1 MKYIKILMFAGILS
15 AASACTTDE
24 ISSDSIFKNKETVQ
38 TDFDKWLMTN
48 FTDPYNIQFNYRY
61 IDKLSDNYYNVVPAD
76 EAKSKVIAQL
86 VKHVWLDA
94 YKEVAGEPFM
104 KQNCFR
110 VMQLIGSPEYDG
122 QNKIVL
128 GTAEGGL
135 KILLFRINELDPTN
149 IYVNQDN
156 PYANKRSKP
165 LDLNHWYFHTM
176 HHEFSHILH
185 QKKSYSTEYRT
196 ISAGKYHAAD
206 WVNVKDEDA
215 AADGFVTGYGSSEPN
230 EDFAELYS
238 TYVTY
243 TDEAWQNILD
253 HGVVVKK
260 DASGAVIYARDKN
273 GDYVYQKD
281 AKGNRILE
289 TDANG
294 DLIPVTDANGNVV
307 YATDKDGK
315 YEFFKDEKGNRIPMY
330 EIHQRLGVH
339 YTMTDKGLTPYFIFK
354 GNAYPLTVAAGEP
367 VYQRTA
373 DGEIVYDKDG
383 NPQPEYFRV
392 PQFEYLKQ
400 PEVDTFGR
408 DAILKKLAIMKSYF
422 QESWGIDLD
431 KLRSVVLRRSKEAST
446 LDLKTLK

>member
-1 MKYIKILMFAGILS
+1 MKYIKTLMFVGMLS
-15 AASACTTDE
+15 FLYACTTDE
-24 ISSDSIFKNKETVQ
+24 VSSDSIFKNKETVQ
-38 TDFDKWLMTN
+38 TSFDKWLMTN
-48 FTDPYNIQFNYRY
+48 FTEPYNIQFNYRY

-76 EAKSKVIAQL
+76 EEKAKVIAQL

-104 KQNCFR
+104 KQNSFR

-135 KILLFRINELDPTN
+135 KILLFRINELDPSD
-149 IYVNQDN
+149 IYVNQED
-156 PYANKRSKP
+156 PYADKRSKP

-176 HHEFSHILH
+176 HHEFCHILH
-185 QKKSYSTEYRT
+185 QKKSFSTDYRT
-196 ISAGKYHAAD
+196 ISAGKYHASD
-206 WVNVKDEDA
+206 WVNVNDEDA
-215 AADGFVTGYGSSEPN
+215 AVDGFVTGYGSSEPN

-260 DASGAVIYARDKN
+260 DASGAVIYERDKEGN
-273 GDYVYQKD
+273 YVYQTD
-281 AKGNRILE
+281 ADGNRIYE

-294 DLIPVTDANGNVV
+294 NLIPVTDANGSIV
-307 YATDKDGK
+307 YAKDDDGNYK
-315 YEFFKDEKGNRIPMY
+315 YFTDEKGKRIPMY
-330 EIHQRLGVH
+330 EIHQKLGVH
-339 YTMTDKGLTPYFIFK
+339 YAMTKNGLFPYFVY
-354 GNAYPLTVAAGEP
+354 NDEVYPLTVSAGDP
-367 VYQRTA
+367 VYQRTP

-383 NPQPEYFRV
+383 NPVPEYFKI

-408 DAILKKLAIMKSYF
+408 DAILKKLDIMKSYF
-422 QESWGIDLD
+422 QDSWGIDLD

-446 LDLKTLK
+446 LDLKTFK

>member
-1 MKYIKILMFAGILS
+1 MFAGMLS
-15 AASACTTDE
+15 AVCACTTDE
-24 ISSDSIFKNKETVQ
+24 VSSDSIFKYKETAQ
-38 TDFDKWLMTN
+38 TSFDKWLMTN

-76 EAKSKVIAQL
+76 EAKAKVIAQL

-104 KQNCFR
+104 KQNSFR

-135 KILLFRINELDPTN
+135 KILLFRINELDPSH
-149 IYVNQDN
+149 IYVNQDD
-156 PYANKRSKP
+156 PYADKRSKP

-185 QKKSYSTEYRT
+185 QKKSFSTDYRT
-196 ISAGKYHAAD
+196 ISAGKYHASD
-206 WVNVKDEDA
+206 WVNVKDEEA

-243 TDEAWQNILD
+243 TDEAWQDILD

-273 GDYVYQKD
+273 GNSVYQTD
-281 AKGNRILE
+281 ADGKKIYETDKKGNLV
-289 TDANG
+289 
-294 DLIPVTDANGNVV
+294 PVTDANGNIV
-307 YATDKDGK
+307 YAKDKDGN
-315 YEFFKDEKGNRIPMY
+315 YIYFKDAKGKRIPVY
-330 EIHQRLGVH
+330 KIHLEKGVH
-339 YTMTDKGLTPYFIFK
+339 YAMTKDGLTPYFVYGGK
-354 GNAYPLTVAAGEP
+354 VYPLTATAGDP
-367 VYQRTA
+367 VYQHTA
-373 DGEIVYDKDG
+373 DGDTVYDKNG
-383 NPQPEYFRV
+383 NPVPEYFKI

-408 DAILKKLAIMKSYF
+408 DAILKKLDIMKSYF
-422 QESWGIDLD
+422 QDSWGIDLD

-446 LDLKTLK
+446 LDLKTFK